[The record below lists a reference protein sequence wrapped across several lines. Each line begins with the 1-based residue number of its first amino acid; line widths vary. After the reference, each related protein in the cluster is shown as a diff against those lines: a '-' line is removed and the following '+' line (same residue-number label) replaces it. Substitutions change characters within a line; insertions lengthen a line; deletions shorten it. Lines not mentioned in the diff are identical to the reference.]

1 MLPVRKIG
9 CWTVRRDIHSIWII
23 LKPALD
29 TDRRWEQL
37 SAVSA
42 SHLWVSPCN
51 FPPQLTLINCTQ
63 NARFSIPSQYR
74 TGDTYCATRRG
85 IHCSWSVPKPSL
97 DALSWWYLWASL
109 CIFLPFIG
117 LIQTFSTKVDSQNAY
132 KMPNFKYPLSTENRM
147 SFYNDRHPLLMRCF
161 QTFLKCMRQMRG
173 ASLCILL
180 FFMGLDELSFTKVG
194 YQIAQNTRWWVRP
207 LSNRMGCHSKRGDI
221 HCLWSVSELSW
232 DTWHRWDE
240 LLVES
245 VYQLL
250 VPLGSFLPRFLALK
264 LHTKCHISDTLSAQ
278 KIPILWGVELQW
290 ETSIAYEAFQHFH

>member
-1 MLPVRKIG
+1 MKYPKTFFKCI
-9 CWTVRRDIHSIWII
+9 
-23 LKPALD
+23 K
-29 TDRRWEQL
+29 
-37 SAVSA
+37 
-42 SHLWVSPCN
+42 
-51 FPPQLTLINCTQ
+51 LI
-63 NARFSIPSQYR
+63 
-74 TGDTYCATRRG
+74 
-85 IHCSWSVPKPSL
+85 V
-97 DALSWWYLWASL
+97 WASL
-109 CIFLPFIG
+109 CIFLPLMG
-117 LIQTFSTKVDSQNAY
+117 LTETFPTKVDSQNAH
-132 KMPNFKYPLSTENRM
+132 KMPNFKYPLSTENGV
-147 SFYNDRHPLLMRCF
+147 SFYNERHPLLMRCF

-173 ASLCILL
+173 ASLCIFLP
-180 FFMGLDELSFTKVG
+180 FMGLAELSFTKVG

-250 VPLGSFLPRFLALK
+250 VPLGSFLPRLALK